1 MESVQDFFNYGN
13 AFLVGNIIFAVT
25 IFCTIFE
32 GKSALKNATR
42 IAFVIG
48 SLFIVF
54 SSVPVSNILFRFQ
67 IVMIIFL
74 MITLNFGS
82 RTLAP
87 ARVLIRIF
95 IAGACYYSTTDYL
108 KAQKLPELNSDNFKS
123 IFVLG
128 SSLGEKKLTWV
139 TMFEEMIKRKTI
151 NLTSDENTI
160 WSTIEQA
167 ELIPNNDAL
176 IVVLTGIEDLNNEV
190 EPKLFEDDLRTLLR
204 ELSCDKRTV
213 VMFELPTSI
222 IQKHYLK
229 IQREQAKLYGVK
241 LIPRNHLFAAIDKH
255 LKDSGKLRISQTGHS
270 GIAQTTAAMFSH
282 HQQ

>member
-13 AFLVGNIIFAVT
+13 AFLVGNILFAVAT
-25 IFCTIFE
+25 FCTIFE
-32 GKSALKNATR
+32 KKCALKNVTR
-42 IAFVIG
+42 IAFVIA
-48 SLFIVF
+48 SLLIVF

-87 ARVLIRIF
+87 ARILIRIF
-95 IAGACYYSTTDYL
+95 IAGACYYSATDYFN
-108 KAQKLPELNSDNFKS
+108 AQKLPELNSDNFNS

-128 SSLGEKKLTWV
+128 SSLGEKKESWV
-139 TMFEEMIKRKTI
+139 AMLEEKLKRKTI

-167 ELIPNNDAL
+167 ELIPDSDAL
-176 IVVLTGIEDLNNEV
+176 IMIMTGIEDLKSEV

-204 ELSCDKRTV
+204 EISRGKRTI

-241 LIPRNHLFAAIDKH
+241 LIPRNHLFTAIDKH
-255 LKDSGKLRISQTGHS
+255 LKDSEKLQISQTGHS
-270 GIAQTTAAMFSH
+270 EIAQITAEMLS
-282 HQQ
+282 HQQQ